1 MAQKKTEYDFS
12 NLRDDTL
19 KANIAALTSLGKRQ
33 TEVLKAMKDEWLRR
47 TDGGDSEHVSFAG
60 MDAGEISVGK
70 GTEGHYEVVDERAY
84 GAYLHD
90 NEYLI
95 PGGKAAVEDVWM
107 PREEAKS
114 QAYLRDMIEDNGGE
128 LPAGVDW
135 KNGRAQTV
143 TVRLPRG
150 FVDKMFTTEITQ
162 QVFGMLAA
170 SPEEQ

>member
-1 MAQKKTEYDFS
+1 
-12 NLRDDTL
+12 
-19 KANIAALTSLGKRQ
+19 
-33 TEVLKAMKDEWLRR
+33 
-47 TDGGDSEHVSFAG
+47 
-60 MDAGEISVGK
+60 
-70 GTEGHYEVVDERAY
+70 
-84 GAYLHD
+84 
-90 NEYLI
+90 
-95 PGGKAAVEDVWM
+95 M

-150 FVDKMFTTEITQ
+150 FVDKMFTTESTQ
-162 QVFGMLAA
+162 QVFGMLTA